1 VDPETGLS
9 QAKASLRLQQD
20 GPNSLVETSTG
31 GIWRILLNQFKNLFI
46 LLILGA
52 ATISYFV
59 DGVAQSLIL
68 LAIVLLNVI
77 FGFFQE
83 YKAERTLQ
91 DLKSNFTSRARV
103 LRGGKVIEIESALL
117 VRGDIVL
124 IEAGGKVPAD
134 LRIIEAQ
141 SLEVNESALTGE
153 SLPVSKNAKT
163 LSKKKALPD
172 QINMLFN
179 GDIIVSGH
187 SRGIVVA
194 TGAETEFGKIA
205 SLTLEEKEK
214 TPLEK
219 QIIYLAKKLTLL
231 AVAACVVIFALGLFR
246 QIEVLELLTFT
257 IALLVAVVPE
267 SLPTAITLALA
278 IGVSRMAKKK
288 ALVKKMSAV
297 ETLGSVSIIATDK
310 TGTLTNNDLEV
321 GEICL
326 YDRGKFEQISTKKN
340 IDRIRE
346 SEAGHFIVHGLA
358 CSNLNLEGNSDFLG
372 DSVEVAIANL
382 AKTHSHLD
390 RYFAKNYERIFE
402 IPFDSEKKYMGV
414 IVNSAGKKSLIAK
427 GTTEKIVEFCVLKQ
441 SEKEKILEEA
451 HKLSAFGYK
460 VIALADK
467 HLSSLKSS
475 ALAGMTFKGF
485 FALADEP
492 SEGVKEAIALAI
504 KAGIRPVILT
514 GDHPETARFIAEKVG
529 ISIEDD
535 EIIIGEML
543 EKKSDR
549 ELLEIIK
556 KVKIFAR
563 IAPADKIRIV
573 ELFQRQGYCVA
584 MTGDG
589 INDAPALKKADVG
602 IAMGQKG
609 TDIAKDSADI
619 VLLDDKYAT
628 ILSAVEYGRTIYDN
642 IKNIVVFLVSGNL
655 VELFLV
661 GVGFGFNLPLPITT
675 IQILWINLITDS
687 LPALAL
693 CFEKPEKEVLSQPPR
708 SSKKNALKISMTYG
722 LSLAVLSF
730 TIGLGL
736 YLYAIENFSPIH
748 ARTVLFTYLVF
759 MNLAFVVSIRSK
771 KRIWQS
777 PAAFFR
783 NPYLWLSVLVVGLLQ
798 VVIFLPSL
806 RHVFGIVALNSRDI
820 TILLTLVIISF
831 LGAEI
836 IRAVHDKRAARLTK

>member
-1 VDPETGLS
+1 MT
-9 QAKASLRLQQD
+9 
-20 GPNSLVETSTG
+20 
-31 GIWRILLNQFKNLFI
+31 
-46 LLILGA
+46 
-52 ATISYFV
+52 
-59 DGVAQSLIL
+59 QSLIL

-83 YKAERTLQ
+83 YKAERTLK
-91 DLKSNFTSRARV
+91 DLKKNFTSNARV
-103 LRGGKVIEIESALL
+103 LRGGKVVEVESADL
-117 VRGDIVL
+117 VKGDIVL

-134 LRIIEAQ
+134 LRIIEAE

-153 SLPVSKNAKT
+153 SLPVSKNAKI
-163 LSKKKALPD
+163 LSKNKALPD

-179 GDIIVSGH
+179 GDIVVSGH
-187 SRGIVVA
+187 CKGIVVS
-194 TGAETEFGKIA
+194 TGEATEFGKIA
-205 SLTLEEKEK
+205 NLTLKEKEK

-219 QIIYLAKKLTLL
+219 QIVYLAKKLTLL
-231 AVAACVVIFALGLFR
+231 ALVACSIIFVLGLLR

-297 ETLGSVSIIATDK
+297 ETLGTINIIATDK

-321 GEICL
+321 GEIYL
-326 YDRGKFEQISTKKN
+326 YDRGKFEQISAKKN
-340 IDRIRE
+340 IEKIRE

-358 CSNLNLEGNSDFLG
+358 CSNLNLEGNTDFLG

-427 GTTEKIVEFCVLKQ
+427 GTVEKIVEFCAISQ
-441 SEKEKILEEA
+441 SEKEKILAEG
-451 HKLSAFGYK
+451 HRLSASGYK

-475 ALAGMTFKGF
+475 ALTGMTFKGF

-504 KAGIRPVILT
+504 RAGIRPVILT
-514 GDHPETARFIAEKVG
+514 GDHPETARFIAEKIG
-529 ISIEDD
+529 IQVEDD

-543 EKKSDR
+543 EKESDS

-589 INDAPALKKADVG
+589 VNDAPALKKADVG
-602 IAMGQKG
+602 VAMGQKG

-619 VLLDDKYAT
+619 VLLDDKYST
-628 ILSAVEYGRTIYDN
+628 ILSAVEYGRTISDN
-642 IKNIVVFLVSGNL
+642 IRNIVIFLISGNL

-675 IQILWINLITDS
+675 IQILWINLITES
-687 LPALAL
+687 LLALAL
-693 CFEKPEKEVLSQPPR
+693 CFEKPEREILGGKPR
-708 SSKKNALKISMTYG
+708 SAKANALKVSMAYA
-722 LSLAVLSF
+722 LSLASLSF
-730 TIGLGL
+730 IIGLSL
-736 YLYAIENFSPIH
+736 YLYAVQNFSPIH
-748 ARTVLFTYLVF
+748 GRTILFTYLVF
-759 MNLAFVVSIRSK
+759 MVMSFAVSIRSR
-771 KRIWQS
+771 KRIWES
-777 PAAFFR
+777 PASFFQ
-783 NPYLWLSVLVVGLLQ
+783 NPYLWIAVLFAGVLQ
-798 VVIFLPSL
+798 AVIFFPSI
-806 RHVFGIVALNSRDI
+806 RHIFGIIALSSSDI
-820 TILLTLVIISF
+820 SILVILIFISF

-836 IRAVHDKRAARLTK
+836 IRAIHDRRAKNKL